1 MDMSFL
7 FVVAIILICTKTF
20 ALFTKK
26 LHMPQVVGALL
37 AGVVLGPAVLGL
49 IRPTELLGYLAEIGV
64 VLLMFNAGLE
74 MDFRQLKESIK
85 SSFFIAVLGVLLPL
99 AGGFLLAYAFGGG
112 TFESIFIGVILTA
125 TSVSITVETLQEM
138 GKLKTKAGT
147 AILGAAIIDD
157 ILGIILLAVIMQI
170 GDGGAAF
177 SQITLILVKI
187 LLFFII
193 AFLAGFAVFKLFE
206 YFDSRFGNK
215 RRVSILALSFC
226 FFLSYFAELF
236 GIADII
242 GAFIAGI
249 ILCNTKSVQY
259 IQPKINSLSY
269 MLFSP
274 VFFVS
279 IGLTTSFT
287 GFNNQILLF
296 TGLLLFIAIA
306 TKLLGCGLAAKFCRF
321 TSKESIQIGLGMVS
335 RGEVALIVAVKGAS
349 MNLMKLNLLPSII
362 MVVPITTLITPVLL
376 KLAVNTSPNTR

>member
-1 MDMSFL
+1 
-7 FVVAIILICTKTF
+7 
-20 ALFTKK
+20 
-26 LHMPQVVGALL
+26 MPQVVGALL
-37 AGVVLGPAVLGL
+37 AGVVLGPAVLGF
-49 IRPTELLGYLAEIGV
+49 IKQTELLEYLAEIGV

-85 SSFFIAVLGVLLPL
+85 SSFVIAVLGVLLPL
-99 AGGFLLAYAFGGG
+99 VGGFALAFAFGEG
-112 TFESIFIGVILTA
+112 TLESIFIGVILTA

-147 AILGAAIIDD
+147 AILGAAVVDD
-157 ILGIILLAVIMQI
+157 ILSVILLAVIMQV
-170 GDGGAAF
+170 GDGGVAF
-177 SQITLILVKI
+177 SQVAYILAKILV
-187 LLFFII
+187 FFII
-193 AFLAGFAVFKLFE
+193 AFIAGFGVFKLFE
-206 YFDSRFGNK
+206 YFDERFGNK
-215 RRVSILALSFC
+215 RRISIIALSFC

-242 GAFIAGI
+242 GAFIAGV
-249 ILCNTKSVQY
+249 ILCNTKSVKY

-296 TGLLLFIAIA
+296 TGLLLFIAIT
-306 TKLLGCGLAAKFCRF
+306 TKFLGCGLAAKFCRF
-321 TSKESIQIGLGMVS
+321 TGKESIQIGLGMVS

-362 MVVPITTLITPVLL
+362 MVVLITTLITPILL
-376 KLAVNTSPNTR
+376 KLVFNNRIANSLSVES